1 MKRKVASILLAAS
14 CVVSTMAGGVN
25 VMADEKPESLEIL
38 MYSDWYTDGWKA
50 LESYI
55 HDNAD
60 TLGFDIEISTMEGGD
75 QGDSVWQVK
84 FATDDLPDMG
94 MFYTPQWIQAKC
106 NGLDKIVDLSGID
119 CMSEYDD
126 TVLDAYTV
134 DGKLCAIPINTSIIA
149 GMWYNKDVFDACGIK
164 DLPTTHEELL
174 QDCQTIKDAG
184 YTPIYLSGADTW
196 SLGLAFE
203 SSIGADAQEMKGSV
217 KDFVDALGKHEISW
231 TDCKN
236 VQTQLEFMKSV
247 IDEGYVNETYMA
259 DSFENAQEAL
269 ANGECAMMPMGT
281 WIADNIQSKYPDKAD
296 KLGAFPMPTA
306 TGDNWVN
313 MHMPYSLA
321 VTTACKD
328 TELAK
333 KAVNWIGS
341 SEAQQIYADAQPGL
355 YLNKNIE
362 ANAPQS
368 TIELYDAATESN
380 HLTNDWQEIVKYSY
394 GNFQQYVADYF
405 VSSDKD
411 ASSVM
416 EAMDAETA
424 RNAEAAGDENW
435 K

>member
-25 VMADEKPESLEIL
+25 VMAAEKPQSLEIL

-184 YTPIYLSGADTW
+184 YTPIYLSGADT
-196 SLGLAFE
+196 
-203 SSIGADAQEMKGSV
+203 
-217 KDFVDALGKHEISW
+217 
-231 TDCKN
+231 
-236 VQTQLEFMKSV
+236 
-247 IDEGYVNETYMA
+247 
-259 DSFENAQEAL
+259 
-269 ANGECAMMPMGT
+269 
-281 WIADNIQSKYPDKAD
+281 
-296 KLGAFPMPTA
+296 
-306 TGDNWVN
+306 
-313 MHMPYSLA
+313 
-321 VTTACKD
+321 
-328 TELAK
+328 
-333 KAVNWIGS
+333 
-341 SEAQQIYADAQPGL
+341 
-355 YLNKNIE
+355 
-362 ANAPQS
+362 
-368 TIELYDAATESN
+368 
-380 HLTNDWQEIVKYSY
+380 
-394 GNFQQYVADYF
+394 
-405 VSSDKD
+405 
-411 ASSVM
+411 
-416 EAMDAETA
+416 
-424 RNAEAAGDENW
+424 
-435 K
+435 